1 MSKILIV
8 EDEDAIRRVLKKV
21 LSEEN
26 SKYKLD
32 EAANGEEA
40 ISLIKSQHYDLI
52 LCDIK
57 MPKKDGIDVL
67 EFVIGYD
74 STIPIIMISGHGD
87 LKTAVKAMRLGAF
100 DYIEKPPDLNNLLTS
115 VRSALKNTSSKKSK
129 INPKKTVSKYE
140 IIGDSKEIVNV
151 KKLIEKISPT
161 NAKVLILG
169 PNGSGKELVAR
180 QIHSNSLR
188 SDGPFIEVNCAAIPS
203 ELIESELFGHE
214 KGAFTGAVDRKRGKL
229 ELVGRGTLFLDEIG
243 DMPLKL
249 QAKLLR
255 VLQERQFERVGG
267 SELIPAS
274 MRVIAAT
281 HRQLNKMIA
290 EQEFR
295 ADLFYRLSVF
305 PISVPSLREHREDIP
320 LLVEHFLKKG
330 RQELAVGRKSITEE
344 TMEILQKYSWPGN
357 IRELGNIVERSCL
370 MCQDE
375 KILPSHLFF
384 DEELQSKEKGTSR
397 LSGTIYEM
405 EKELIQQT
413 LEEFN
418 GNKTKA
424 ADSLGISIRTLRNKL
439 NEYNEAEKE

>member
-74 STIPIIMISGHGD
+74 SKIPIIMISGHGD

-115 VRSALKNTSSKKSK
+115 VRSALKNTSYNKSK
-129 INPKKTVSKYE
+129 INPKKTISKYE
-140 IIGDSKEIVNV
+140 IFGDSKEIVNV

-180 QIHSNSLR
+180 QIHLNSLR

-203 ELIESELFGHE
+203 ELIESELFGHI
-214 KGAFTGAVDRKRGKL
+214 KGSFTSAHKDRTGKF
-229 ELVGRGTLFLDEIG
+229 EAANNGTIFLDEIG
-243 DMPLKL
+243 DMSMSAQSKV
-249 QAKLLR
+249 LR
-255 VLQERQFERVGG
+255 AIQENKIQKVG
-267 SELIPAS
+267 SEKDIYVDT
-274 MRVIAAT
+274 RVIAAT
-281 HRQLNKMIA
+281 NKNISELISENKFREDLYHR
-290 EQEFR
+290 
-295 ADLFYRLSVF
+295 
-305 PISVPSLREHREDIP
+305 ISVIELNVPPLNDRKNDIP
-320 LLVEHFLKKG
+320 ILIEYFISVLSNQYENKRIFVDETGMKKM
-330 RQELAVGRKSITEE
+330 KSYDW
-344 TMEILQKYSWPGN
+344 KGN
-357 IRELGNIVERSCL
+357 VRELRNVVERL
-370 MCQDE
+370 F
-375 KILPSHLFF
+375 ILSEN
-384 DEELQSKEKGTSR
+384 DQISDKEVAKF
-397 LSGTIYEM
+397 SG
-405 EKELIQQT
+405 K
-413 LEEFN
+413 
-418 GNKTKA
+418 K
-424 ADSLGISIRTLRNKL
+424 
-439 NEYNEAEKE
+439 

>member
-21 LSEEN
+21 LSEED

-74 STIPIIMISGHGD
+74 SKIPIIMISGHGD

-115 VRSALKNTSSKKSK
+115 VRSALKNTSFKKLK
-129 INPKKTVSKYE
+129 INPKKTTSKYE

-203 ELIESELFGHE
+203 ELIESELFGHI
-214 KGAFTGAVDRKRGKL
+214 KGSFTSAHKDRTGKF
-229 ELVGRGTLFLDEIG
+229 EAANNGTIFLDEIG
-243 DMPLKL
+243 DMSMSAQSKV
-249 QAKLLR
+249 LR
-255 VLQERQFERVGG
+255 AIQENKIQKVG
-267 SELIPAS
+267 SEKDIYVDT
-274 MRVIAAT
+274 RVIAAT
-281 HRQLNKMIA
+281 NKNISELISENKFREDLYHR
-290 EQEFR
+290 
-295 ADLFYRLSVF
+295 
-305 PISVPSLREHREDIP
+305 ISVIELNVPPLNDREDDIP
-320 LLVEHFLKKG
+320 ILIEHFISLLSNQYENKRIFIDETGMKKM
-330 RQELAVGRKSITEE
+330 KSYDW
-344 TMEILQKYSWPGN
+344 KGN
-357 IRELGNIVERSCL
+357 VRELRNVIERL
-370 MCQDE
+370 F
-375 KILPSHLFF
+375 ILSEN
-384 DEELQSKEKGTSR
+384 DQISDKEVAKF
-397 LSGTIYEM
+397 SG
-405 EKELIQQT
+405 K
-413 LEEFN
+413 
-418 GNKTKA
+418 K
-424 ADSLGISIRTLRNKL
+424 
-439 NEYNEAEKE
+439 

>member
-129 INPKKTVSKYE
+129 IYTKKTISKYE
-140 IIGDSKEIVNV
+140 IIGDSKEIINV

-203 ELIESELFGHE
+203 ELIESELFGHI
-214 KGAFTGAVDRKRGKL
+214 KGSFTSAHKDRTGKF
-229 ELVGRGTLFLDEIG
+229 EAANNGTIFLDEIG
-243 DMPLKL
+243 DMSMSAQSKV
-249 QAKLLR
+249 LR
-255 VLQERQFERVGG
+255 AIQENKIQKVG
-267 SELIPAS
+267 SEKDIYVDT
-274 MRVIAAT
+274 RVIAAT
-281 HRQLNKMIA
+281 NKNISELISENKFREDLYHR
-290 EQEFR
+290 
-295 ADLFYRLSVF
+295 
-305 PISVPSLREHREDIP
+305 ISVIELNVPPLNDRKNDIP
-320 LLVEHFLKKG
+320 ILIEHFISLLSNQYENKRIFVDETGMKKM
-330 RQELAVGRKSITEE
+330 KSYDW
-344 TMEILQKYSWPGN
+344 KGN
-357 IRELGNIVERSCL
+357 VRELRNVVERL
-370 MCQDE
+370 F
-375 KILPSHLFF
+375 ILSEN
-384 DEELQSKEKGTSR
+384 DQISDKEVAKF
-397 LSGTIYEM
+397 SG
-405 EKELIQQT
+405 K
-413 LEEFN
+413 
-418 GNKTKA
+418 K
-424 ADSLGISIRTLRNKL
+424 
-439 NEYNEAEKE
+439 

>member
-32 EAANGEEA
+32 EAANGQEA

-115 VRSALKNTSSKKSK
+115 VRSALKNTTSKKSNIK
-129 INPKKTVSKYE
+129 TKKTASKYE
-140 IIGDSKEIVNV
+140 IIGDSKKIINV
-151 KKLIEKISPT
+151 KNLIEKISPT

-180 QIHSNSLR
+180 QIHSNSFR

-203 ELIESELFGHE
+203 ELIESELFGHI
-214 KGAFTGAVDRKRGKL
+214 KGSFTSAHKDRTGKF
-229 ELVGRGTLFLDEIG
+229 EAANNGTIFLDEIG
-243 DMPLKL
+243 DMSMSAQSKV
-249 QAKLLR
+249 LR
-255 VLQERQFERVGG
+255 AIQENKIQKVG
-267 SELIPAS
+267 SEKDIYVDT
-274 MRVIAAT
+274 RVIAAT
-281 HRQLNKMIA
+281 NKNISELISENKFREDLYHR
-290 EQEFR
+290 
-295 ADLFYRLSVF
+295 
-305 PISVPSLREHREDIP
+305 ISVIELNVPPLNDRKNDIP
-320 LLVEHFLKKG
+320 ILIEHFISLLSNQYENKRIFVDETGMKKM
-330 RQELAVGRKSITEE
+330 KSYDW
-344 TMEILQKYSWPGN
+344 KGN
-357 IRELGNIVERSCL
+357 VRELRNVVERL
-370 MCQDE
+370 F
-375 KILPSHLFF
+375 ILS
-384 DEELQSKEKGTSR
+384 DNDQISDKEVAKF
-397 LSGTIYEM
+397 SG
-405 EKELIQQT
+405 K
-413 LEEFN
+413 
-418 GNKTKA
+418 K
-424 ADSLGISIRTLRNKL
+424 
-439 NEYNEAEKE
+439 

>member
-129 INPKKTVSKYE
+129 INPKKTTSKYE

-151 KKLIEKISPT
+151 KKLIGKISPT

-203 ELIESELFGHE
+203 ELIESELFGHI
-214 KGAFTGAVDRKRGKL
+214 KGSFTSAHKDRTGKF
-229 ELVGRGTLFLDEIG
+229 EAANNGTIFLDEIG
-243 DMPLKL
+243 DMSMSAQSKV
-249 QAKLLR
+249 LR
-255 VLQERQFERVGG
+255 VIQENKIQKVG
-267 SELIPAS
+267 SEKDIYVDT
-274 MRVIAAT
+274 RVIAAT
-281 HRQLNKMIA
+281 NKNISELISENKFREDLYHR
-290 EQEFR
+290 
-295 ADLFYRLSVF
+295 
-305 PISVPSLREHREDIP
+305 ISVIELNVPPLNDRKNDIP
-320 LLVEHFLKKG
+320 ILIEHFISLLSNQYENKRIFVDETGMKKM
-330 RQELAVGRKSITEE
+330 KSYDW
-344 TMEILQKYSWPGN
+344 KGN
-357 IRELGNIVERSCL
+357 VRELRNVVERL
-370 MCQDE
+370 F
-375 KILPSHLFF
+375 ILSEN
-384 DEELQSKEKGTSR
+384 DQISDKEVAKF
-397 LSGTIYEM
+397 SG
-405 EKELIQQT
+405 K
-413 LEEFN
+413 
-418 GNKTKA
+418 K
-424 ADSLGISIRTLRNKL
+424 
-439 NEYNEAEKE
+439 

>member
-21 LSEEN
+21 LSEED

-129 INPKKTVSKYE
+129 INPKKTTSKYE
-140 IIGDSKEIVNV
+140 IIGDSKEIINV

-188 SDGPFIEVNCAAIPS
+188 TDGPFIEVNCAAIPS
-203 ELIESELFGHE
+203 ELIESELFGHI
-214 KGAFTGAVDRKRGKL
+214 KGSFTSAHKDRTGKF
-229 ELVGRGTLFLDEIG
+229 EAANNGTIFLDEIG
-243 DMPLKL
+243 DMSMSAQSKV
-249 QAKLLR
+249 LR
-255 VLQERQFERVGG
+255 AIQENKIQKVG
-267 SELIPAS
+267 SEKDIYVDT
-274 MRVIAAT
+274 RVIAAT
-281 HRQLNKMIA
+281 NKNISELISENKFREDLYHR
-290 EQEFR
+290 
-295 ADLFYRLSVF
+295 
-305 PISVPSLREHREDIP
+305 ISVIELNVPPLNDREDDIP
-320 LLVEHFLKKG
+320 ILIEHFISLLSNQYENKRIFIDETGMKKM
-330 RQELAVGRKSITEE
+330 KSYDW
-344 TMEILQKYSWPGN
+344 KGN
-357 IRELGNIVERSCL
+357 VRELRNVIERL
-370 MCQDE
+370 F
-375 KILPSHLFF
+375 ILSEN
-384 DEELQSKEKGTSR
+384 DQIS
-397 LSGTIYEM
+397 
-405 EKELIQQT
+405 EKEVAT
-413 LEEFN
+413 FA
-418 GNKTKA
+418 GKK
-424 ADSLGISIRTLRNKL
+424 
-439 NEYNEAEKE
+439 

>member
-8 EDEDAIRRVLKKV
+8 EDEDSIRRVLKKV
-21 LSEEN
+21 LIEEN

-74 STIPIIMISGHGD
+74 SKIPIIMISGHGD

-115 VRSALKNTSSKKSK
+115 VRSALKNTSFKKSK
-129 INPKKTVSKYE
+129 INSKKTTSKYE
-140 IIGDSKEIVNV
+140 IIGESKEIINV

-203 ELIESELFGHE
+203 ELIESELFGHI
-214 KGAFTGAVDRKRGKL
+214 KGSFTSAHKDRTGKF
-229 ELVGRGTLFLDEIG
+229 EAANNGTIFLDEIG
-243 DMPLKL
+243 DMSMSAQSKV
-249 QAKLLR
+249 LR
-255 VLQERQFERVGG
+255 AIQENKIQKVG
-267 SELIPAS
+267 SEKDIYVDT
-274 MRVIAAT
+274 RVIAAT
-281 HRQLNKMIA
+281 NKNISELISENKFREDLYHR
-290 EQEFR
+290 
-295 ADLFYRLSVF
+295 
-305 PISVPSLREHREDIP
+305 ISVIELNVPPLNNRKDDIP
-320 LLVEHFLKKG
+320 ILIEHFISLLSNQYENKRIFVDETGMKKM
-330 RQELAVGRKSITEE
+330 KSFDW
-344 TMEILQKYSWPGN
+344 KGN
-357 IRELGNIVERSCL
+357 VRELRNVVERL
-370 MCQDE
+370 F
-375 KILPSHLFF
+375 ILSEN
-384 DEELQSKEKGTSR
+384 DQIS
-397 LSGTIYEM
+397 
-405 EKELIQQT
+405 EKEVAK
-413 LEEFN
+413 FS
-418 GNKTKA
+418 GKK
-424 ADSLGISIRTLRNKL
+424 
-439 NEYNEAEKE
+439 

>member
-21 LSEEN
+21 LSEED

-115 VRSALKNTSSKKSK
+115 VRSALKNKSSKKSK
-129 INPKKTVSKYE
+129 INPKKTSSKYE

-188 SDGPFIEVNCAAIPS
+188 SDGPFIELNCAAIPS
-203 ELIESELFGHE
+203 ELIESELFGHI
-214 KGAFTGAVDRKRGKL
+214 KGSFTSAHKDRTGKF
-229 ELVGRGTLFLDEIG
+229 EAANNGTIFLDEIG
-243 DMPLKL
+243 DMSMSAQSKV
-249 QAKLLR
+249 LR
-255 VLQERQFERVGG
+255 AIQESKIQKVG
-267 SELIPAS
+267 SEKDIYVDT
-274 MRVIAAT
+274 RVIAAT
-281 HRQLNKMIA
+281 NKNISELISENKFREDLYHR
-290 EQEFR
+290 
-295 ADLFYRLSVF
+295 
-305 PISVPSLREHREDIP
+305 ISVIELNVPPLNDRKDDISI
-320 LLVEHFLKKG
+320 LIEHFISLLSNQYENKRIFIDETGMKKM
-330 RQELAVGRKSITEE
+330 KSYDW
-344 TMEILQKYSWPGN
+344 KGN
-357 IRELGNIVERSCL
+357 VRELRNVIERL
-370 MCQDE
+370 F
-375 KILPSHLFF
+375 ILSEN
-384 DEELQSKEKGTSR
+384 DQISDKEVAKF
-397 LSGTIYEM
+397 SG
-405 EKELIQQT
+405 K
-413 LEEFN
+413 
-418 GNKTKA
+418 K
-424 ADSLGISIRTLRNKL
+424 
-439 NEYNEAEKE
+439 